1 MFCTNPLSLRASA
14 KAFFTATALLT
25 ASVSVRGQ
33 TPEVLEKSNAQVLM
47 EKGNALD
54 QKLEAKEALNVYLE
68 LEKVQPDNADVLVRI
83 ARQYRHLMADASS
96 NEEKLKLGKTAIE
109 YGRKA
114 AAMDPKNSDAQLSVA
129 ISYGKMVPFMSNKEQ
144 VACSKAIKDGAE
156 KAVKLNS
163 ANDLAWHILGRWHRN
178 VANVGGVKKM
188 LASMIYDK
196 LPEAS
201 NEEAVECLEKAVKIN
216 PGRLMHYIELGRVYA
231 QVGRT
236 SEACKYLE
244 KGIAM
249 PCVEKDDPDAKAQ
262 GKELLSTLR

>member
-1 MFCTNPLSLRASA
+1 MFCPKPLRLRASA
-14 KAFFTATALLT
+14 KALLSAAALCI
-25 ASVSVRGQ
+25 ASVSVQ
-33 TPEVLEKSNAQVLM
+33 AQSPEELLQKAD
-47 EKGNALD
+47 ALD
-54 QKLEAKEALNVYLE
+54 VKLEAKEALQIYLE
-68 LEKVQPDNADVLVRI
+68 LEKLQPDNADVLVRI

-96 NEEKLKLGKTAIE
+96 NDQKLKLGNIALQ
-109 YGRKA
+109 YGKRA
-114 AAMDPKNSDAQLSVA
+114 AAADPKNSDAQLSCA

-144 VACSKAIKDGAE
+144 VACSKAIKAGAE

-163 ANDLAWHILGRWHRN
+163 SNDLAWHILGRWHRN

-201 NEEAVECLEKAVKIN
+201 NDEAVNCLEKAVKLN
-216 PGRLMHYIELGRVYA
+216 PGRLMHYVELGRVYA

-249 PCVEKDDPDAKAQ
+249 PSVEKDDADAKAAA
-262 GKELLSTLR
+262 KELLASLK

>member
-1 MFCTNPLSLRASA
+1 MFCLKPLRLRASA
-14 KAFFTATALLT
+14 KALLT
-25 ASVSVRGQ
+25 AAALCIASASVLGQ
-33 TPEVLEKSNAQVLM
+33 SPEELLQKAD
-47 EKGNALD
+47 ALD
-54 QKLEAKEALNVYLE
+54 VKLEAKEALQIYLE
-68 LEKVQPDNADVLVRI
+68 LEKLQPDNADVLVRI

-96 NEEKLKLGKTAIE
+96 NEQKLKLGSTALQ
-109 YGRKA
+109 YGKRA
-114 AAMDPKNSDAQLSVA
+114 AAMDPSNSDAQLSCA

-144 VACSKAIKDGAE
+144 VACSKAIKAGAE

-163 ANDLAWHILGRWHRN
+163 SNDLAWHILGRWHRN

-201 NEEAVECLEKAVKIN
+201 NDEAVNCLEKAVKLN
-216 PGRLMHYIELGRVYA
+216 PGRLMHYVELGRVYA

-244 KGIAM
+244 KGLAM
-249 PCVEKDDPDAKAQ
+249 PSVEKDDPDAKAAA
-262 GKELLSTLR
+262 KELLSSLK